1 MEAFNFL
8 NVGQSLVLTYTVTST
23 DPFGAS
29 DPQTLTITLTGT
41 ADGVTIPA
49 VFTGADPNDFDG
61 GTASGTATGGA
72 DILIGTSGSDTI
84 SAIGG
89 NDQIYGRAGADSL
102 LGGDGNDTIHGGSGN
117 DTIDGGANNDFIF
130 GGSGNDSITGN
141 DNGDN
146 IYGGYG
152 ADTLTGGANGDDFI
166 FLSTN
171 DTGDTITD
179 FGVGPDDINL
189 TAIDANSSLA
199 GNQDFVFGG
208 TTATAN
214 GVWYEVSGGN
224 RTVYL
229 DTNGDTSNAELVLYL
244 IGNTALLGTD
254 FDL

>member
-1 MEAFNFL
+1 MAAAD
-8 NVGQSLVLTYTVTST
+8 G
-23 DPFGAS
+23 
-29 DPQTLTITLTGT
+29 TLTSVQVTINGT

-61 GTASGTATGGA
+61 GTASGTATDKA
-72 DILIGTSGSDTI
+72 DTLIGTSGSDTI
-84 SAIGG
+84 SAIEG
-89 NDQIYGRAGADSL
+89 NDQIFGRAGADSL
-102 LGGDGNDTIHGGSGN
+102 LGGAGNDTIYGGSGN
-117 DTIDGGANNDFIF
+117 DTIDGGINNDRIF

-141 DNGDN
+141 ANSDN

-152 ADTLTGGANGDDFI
+152 ADTLTGGALGDDFI
-166 FLSTN
+166 FVSTN
-171 DTGDTITD
+171 DTGDTILD
-179 FGVGPDDINL
+179 FGVGTDKINL
-189 TAIDANSSLA
+189 TDIDANSSLA
-199 GNQDFVFGG
+199 GDQAFVFNG

-244 IGNTALLGTD
+244 IGNTALLGND